1 MDCIAPD
8 GPVHGPAQTRCSRV
22 FQPMSAKIHRTV
34 RAWHQTV
41 RCTSRAIA
49 IGHVSA
55 DQRSTGAPDSL
66 VPPEVE
72 TNQSGDFFP
81 CLGHVLFTVRCA
93 PDSPVHP
100 WTEGNNGLPNGALTA
115 SSCLGAIKGTPRRME
130 QHTKPPLNI
139 LRCLDFAGTH
149 SVHRIWDLI
158 TCLRCVVCS
167 VINLCACCCCDCSSC
182 VCFYSLHYSCGLIV
196 INLVRVRGSNLWRFL
211 TKENTWWKEENCGTQ
226 DWSLDHLRGIEC
238 NPWPKEV
245 TTTWSRHWSNHG
257 IKSPCHLC
265 IFFFVIVFFHR
276 VLIYKFNT
284 YSKGTIKWRV
294 LSFIFTSPW
303 FWSH

>member
-1 MDCIAPD
+1 VKIYMVQAKRYVLDTESIDLCANHICLSARDLATSSPEETKEDKGRNKEKLMDCIAPD

-149 SVHRIWDLI
+149 SVHRI
-158 TCLRCVVCS
+158 
-167 VINLCACCCCDCSSC
+167 
-182 VCFYSLHYSCGLIV
+182 
-196 INLVRVRGSNLWRFL
+196 
-211 TKENTWWKEENCGTQ
+211 
-226 DWSLDHLRGIEC
+226 
-238 NPWPKEV
+238 
-245 TTTWSRHWSNHG
+245 
-257 IKSPCHLC
+257 
-265 IFFFVIVFFHR
+265 
-276 VLIYKFNT
+276 
-284 YSKGTIKWRV
+284 
-294 LSFIFTSPW
+294 
-303 FWSH
+303 